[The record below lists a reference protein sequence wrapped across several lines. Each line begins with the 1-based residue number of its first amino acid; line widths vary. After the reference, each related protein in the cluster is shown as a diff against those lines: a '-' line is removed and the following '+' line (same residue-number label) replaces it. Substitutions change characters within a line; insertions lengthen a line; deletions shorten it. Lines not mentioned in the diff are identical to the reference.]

1 VTGGFVGGFD
11 AMAKPFVSRGPVE
24 QVTPGLPML
33 IRDKLISD
41 WPMSNYQELPM
52 AQFRTPKRATFDV
65 GVRLGTPSTAE
76 RSYLYDEI
84 ERNLEHTR

>member
-1 VTGGFVGGFD
+1 
-11 AMAKPFVSRGPVE
+11 
-24 QVTPGLPML
+24 
-33 IRDKLISD
+33 
-41 WPMSNYQELPM
+41 M